1 MNVCIVG
8 DGLISLTLAK
18 ALVNKGI
25 NVELFSYKKAIKINK
40 SRTIGISKANIEF
53 FNQNILDVKR
63 LLWQINK
70 IEIYSDNLKN
80 EKILN
85 FQNEKKTLFS
95 ILKNHEL
102 YDQLML
108 SLKKNIFFK
117 IKKNIKKI
125 TYENY
130 NLIINCDVDSPLTK
144 KYFYRHLKKKYNS
157 YAHTTI
163 IDHKKILNNNTAI
176 QIFTKNGPLAFLPIS
191 NYRTSIV
198 YSAKGSK
205 NLDLENIIKK
215 YNTKYSINKINRIFS
230 FELKT
235 TSLRSYYFKNILSF
249 GELLHK
255 IHPLAGQGFNMSIRD
270 IKIFLSLVNFKLN
283 HGLDLDS
290 SICRDFEKKT
300 KHKNFLFSQGI
311 DSIYEFF
318 NFESK
323 FKNSSLS
330 KSVQFFGQNKYINK
344 FFTKL
349 ADNGIII

>member
-25 NVELFSYKKAIKINK
+25 NVELFSYKKVNKINK

-53 FNQNILDVKR
+53 FNQNILDIKK
-63 LLWQINK
+63 LLWEINK

-80 EKILN
+80 ERILN

-95 ILKNHEL
+95 ILRNHEL
-102 YDQLML
+102 YDQLIL
-108 SLKKNIFFK
+108 SLKKNTFFK

-144 KYFYRHLKKKYNS
+144 KYFYRQLKKKYNS

-163 IDHKKILNNNTAI
+163 ISHKKILSNNTAV

-191 NYRTSIV
+191 NNKTSIV

-215 YNTKYSINKINRIFS
+215 YNTKYSINKFNRIFS

-283 HGLDLDS
+283 HGLELDS

-323 FKNSSLS
+323 VKNSSLS